1 MYTPPSEELD
11 QMWVNYTENISVRSQ
26 LLKRSVNYKYI
37 YMLKQSIMTRMTMTR
52 TTKMMIMPD
61 VAKQGISDALEK
73 LWPDTFPD
81 TFNKPCGS

>member
-73 LWPDTFPD
+73 LWPDAFPD

>member
-1 MYTPPSEELD
+1 
-11 QMWVNYTENISVRSQ
+11 MWVNYTENISVRSQ

-73 LWPDTFPD
+73 LWPDAFPD

>member
-37 YMLKQSIMTRMTMTR
+37 YMMKQSIMTRMTTTR

-73 LWPDTFPD
+73 LWPDAFPD